1 MIQNLMIFISQTI
14 YFFPLKKVCINNIDD
29 ICVRID
35 WLGMSFRI
43 GNRFSIFSIGLRWF
57 LWIS

>member
-29 ICVRID
+29 ICGRID
-35 WLGMSFRI
+35 WLDEF
-43 GNRFSIFSIGLRWF
+43 
-57 LWIS
+57 